1 MAFGRFQD
9 FLGGLVKL
17 QRRFYFTGNSE
28 NLTVDELLDKLMA
41 NTGEVSAIV
50 AARELLN
57 RYNVLDDDEKLAFFT
72 NLEQNFNADQAS
84 VREAFNLYD
93 NEPNSLHLNQ
103 LSRIAEPR
111 RQELLRRLNQT
122 PGATSDLVSMR
133 ADLRRQLKSQ
143 PELNSVDDDFVR
155 LFSSWFGRGFLLLQ
169 TIDWSTSAAILERII
184 RYEAVHE
191 IRDWDDLRQRI
202 DPENRRCFAFFHPAL
217 EDEPLIFVEVA
228 LSRHVPE
235 SINEILEDSSLAGD
249 NDFDSACFYSI
260 SNCQP
265 GLKHISFGN
274 FLIKQV
280 VQELQSEFPGM
291 KQFVTL
297 SPIPG
302 LCRWLEDDQ
311 IQHNEQ
317 VKPLIAEIA
326 ASPKTEEGIGENPD
340 LIRQLAAA
348 YLLLAKK
355 NIYPRDPVARF
366 HLGNGAR
373 VHEIRVAADL
383 SEKGLEQSRGAM
395 VNYMYDLKQLERNHE
410 QYITEGI
417 IEHSDKLKSLVGKL
431 KE

>member
-1 MAFGRFQD
+1 LAFGRFQD

-17 QRRFYFTGNSE
+17 QRRFYFTGDSE

>member
-17 QRRFYFTGNSE
+17 QRRFYFTGDSE

-72 NLEQNFNADQAS
+72 NLEQNFHADRAS